1 MLLVLNQLKARGLLF
16 CLAATGQPNTR
27 DQLATLLGGE
37 SGWLGKVPNQ
47 HKPNFS
53 HGISEKS

>member
-16 CLAATGQPNTR
+16 YLAATSQPHTR
-27 DQLATLLGGE
+27 DQLATLLWGE
-37 SGWLGKVPNQ
+37 SGYLWKVPNQ
-47 HKPNFS
+47 HKPNFF